1 MSSRGS
7 GAVSTRLIY
16 VTQVA
21 KLTYMEKMQIY
32 LPREELEALRA
43 AAARSGS
50 SVAAVV
56 RDAIRKVVLRPSK
69 DAQRGPVAI
78 WDGVPKR
85 SSTEHDTIY
94 DDV

>member
-1 MSSRGS
+1 
-7 GAVSTRLIY
+7 
-16 VTQVA
+16 
-21 KLTYMEKMQIY
+21 MEKMQIY

-43 AAARSGS
+43 VAARSGS

-69 DAQRGPVAI
+69 GAKRGPVAI

-85 SSTEHDTIY
+85 PSTDHDSIY